1 MERKHL
7 IVITAV
13 VVLLVGAIYG
23 YLEFNRGV
31 AGTASMP
38 VQEKVTAG
46 ELLADFQTD
55 EAAANQRYV
64 GMTEQVVQVS
74 GTIRSMEPLGTG
86 VTNVV
91 LETGDDLAGI
101 VCEFQDEEVPTDWR
115 SGADVSIK
123 GICTGLLMDVVLVR
137 CVAVE
142 NK

>member
-13 VVLLVGAIYG
+13 VVLLVGATYG

-74 GTIRSMEPLGTG
+74 GTIRAMEPLGTG

-115 SGADVSIK
+115 SGTDVSIK
-123 GICTGLLMDVVLVR
+123 GICTGLLLDVVLVR